1 MNKIYFFP
9 LIFSFLQL
17 ASPTLAETVINFSTS
32 QAEGRTGDIPK
43 VTVWQGS
50 GLSIN
55 FISTGEHIVRAW
67 LDDPSKLTV
76 DFDVP
81 ICFSPCDSA
90 TVIHLRR
97 IKPLNFANLPA
108 SANTLLTVV
117 TEGSKTKKVYYFK
130 VYYGKDEQSRYVA
143 VNVNTDLTP
152 VLQERQKAELTI
164 KEKVERIEKGLKIA
178 KEKSTNKTNVV
189 VFERVTNL
197 LFHVRLGMSFEAALK
212 MENLSPS
219 VLDKLEALATSS
231 EEGELK

>member
-1 MNKIYFFP
+1 MRNIYVFP
-9 LIFSFLQL
+9 LIISFLQL
-17 ASPTLAETVINFSTS
+17 AFPTLAETVINYSTS

-55 FISTGEHIVRAW
+55 FISTGEHIVKAW

-81 ICFSPCDSA
+81 ICSSPCDSA
-90 TVIHLRR
+90 TVIHLKR
-97 IKPLNFANLPA
+97 IKPLNFANLPL

-117 TEGSKTKKVYYFK
+117 TEGSKSKKVYYFK
-130 VYYGKDEQSRYVA
+130 VYYGQNEQSRYVA
-143 VNVNTDLTP
+143 VNVNSDITP
-152 VLQERQKAELTI
+152 LLQERQKVESTI
-164 KEKVERIEKGLKIA
+164 KEKVEKIEKGLKIA
-178 KEKSTNKTNVV
+178 KAKSTNKTNLV

-197 LFHVRLGMSFEAALK
+197 LFHVRLGMSFDAALK

-219 VLDKLEALATSS
+219 VLDKLEAIATNS